1 MSKLIISQI
10 DVFTGAFGTDAGSS
24 YIGSIKD
31 FTVDGLQYFPEPNQ
45 VTVED
50 GQTTNESYNVPIEIR
65 TRKLTFEDG
74 TQVADNAG
82 TGNGAAN
89 NENLLTGSNSP
100 FMVDDASDSK
110 TECFLRFVTQGTGV
124 NDLKTG
130 GVVLNGYQDFSNG
143 RREVVLQ
150 GNIEVITASDGVGQ
164 ETP

>member
-10 DVFTGAFGTDAGSS
+10 DVFTGAFGTTSPSS

-50 GQTTNESYNVPIEIR
+50 GQTINESYNVPIEIR
-65 TRKLTFEDG
+65 TRKLAFENG
-74 TQVADNAG
+74 TQVADSSG
-82 TGNGAAN
+82 TTTGAAN

-110 TECFLRFVTQGTGV
+110 TECFLRFVTQGASV
-124 NDLKTG
+124 SDLKTG

-164 ETP
+164 E